1 MLEPKKTSRF
11 KRDFQ
16 YLIFSIKTWQFWRT
30 ILLMAIG
37 SVVIASAVNGL
48 LVNYKLFDG
57 GANGISLIIFYLT
70 GWPPLGAIY
79 FLINVPILIIGW
91 REMSLRFLVTS
102 IIGVIFLS
110 TALYFTRNMSISVKE
125 MIMVPIL
132 AGIVIGAGA
141 GVYMRFGGSCGGI
154 EIIAQVL
161 RKKFSI
167 PMGNTYIAINAIP
180 LIGAVI
186 IRDIDIALYT
196 GVFMYVQSYVLQK
209 VQTGFS
215 QRKAIFI
222 VSHQTDVIAEQVMKR
237 LDRGVTFFHASGGWT
252 HEEQRVIYTVINMTE
267 LGRLKEMLFLIDPE
281 AFIAIS
287 DTAEVIGKR
296 FLTWE
301 DEGFTP
307 VAKST
312 A

>member
-1 MLEPKKTSRF
+1 
-11 KRDFQ
+11 
-16 YLIFSIKTWQFWRT
+16 
-30 ILLMAIG
+30 
-37 SVVIASAVNGL
+37 
-48 LVNYKLFDG
+48 
-57 GANGISLIIFYLT
+57 
-70 GWPPLGAIY
+70 
-79 FLINVPILIIGW
+79 
-91 REMSLRFLVTS
+91 
-102 IIGVIFLS
+102 
-110 TALYFTRNMSISVKE
+110 
-125 MIMVPIL
+125 
-132 AGIVIGAGA
+132 
-141 GVYMRFGGSCGGI
+141 MRFGGSCGGI

-167 PMGNTYIAINAIP
+167 PMGNTYITINAIP

>member
-110 TALYFTRNMSISVKE
+110 TALYFTRNVSISVKE

-154 EIIAQVL
+154 DIIAQVL

-167 PMGNTYIAINAIP
+167 PMGNTYITINAIP